1 MSPLLS
7 SSLSFLEGQKSDF
20 QGHFFLHLQG
30 MGVGVGKPRPGSRDA
45 PKAQE
50 SRQVGR
56 VQLERRVWGFPS
68 GRDSLSGTVPVQIA
82 PKKELCYYAL
92 QNIHEPS
99 ERHVK
104 ITSSEALES
113 KRSSSAEE

>member
-1 MSPLLS
+1 M
-7 SSLSFLEGQKSDF
+7 
-20 QGHFFLHLQG
+20 
-30 MGVGVGKPRPGSRDA
+30 GVGKPRPGSRDA